1 MEGREQGRS
10 APPSQQPYSKTRT
23 LAITSAC
30 VLGIV
35 AVVVAAGWLFL
46 RRPHFS
52 GSKAI
57 AITINIPVSDSSTG
71 ATNMGTATVTNEA
84 ACVRILA
91 VLREGRLVRDHQG
104 AEVALLCLTYANGK
118 TNELR
123 LLAREKPGCAEFR
136 LGVVRYSIG
145 NEKLFEALQ
154 SAGVD
159 TSKLSGTQ

>member
-1 MEGREQGRS
+1 MTG
-10 APPSQQPYSKTRT
+10 PPSQQPYSKTRT

-30 VLGIV
+30 ILGIV

-46 RRPHFS
+46 RKPHLS

-84 ACVRILA
+84 ACGRILA
-91 VLREGRLVRDHQG
+91 ALREGLLVRDHGG
-104 AEVALLCLTYANGK
+104 AEVALLTLTYANGK

-123 LLAREKPGCAEFR
+123 LLAREKPGRAEFR
-136 LGVVRYSIG
+136 HGVLRYSIR
-145 NEKLFEALQ
+145 NEKLFDALQ
-154 SAGVD
+154 GAGVD
-159 TSKLSGTQ
+159 FSKLSATQ